1 MPDRTPKPRRIWTV
15 AEARA
20 RLSEVLRLSEEEGP
34 QRIGRRRSCVV
45 VPAAEWEAN
54 ARPRPPLGQWLVDTL
69 PRGANFD
76 PPRERGSARAVPFAA
91 GDGE

>member
-20 RLSEVLRLSEEEGP
+20 RP
-34 QRIGRRRSCVV
+34 
-45 VPAAEWEAN
+45 
-54 ARPRPPLGQWLVDTL
+54 RPRLGQWPVGNL

-76 PPRERGSARAVPFAA
+76 PPGERVSARAVPFAA
-91 GDGE
+91 GEGE